1 MAASWAELRASMVDI
16 PGRNHFDVID
26 GLAES
31 GSRLNRLVLD
41 LAG

>member
-1 MAASWAELRASMVDI
+1 MPHVRPSIADI

-26 GLAES
+26 GLAEP
-31 GSRLNRLVLD
+31 GSRLNQLVLD